1 MAKQKISKTIKA
13 YLSHAIRGRAGAKA
27 TLKMITTNCEK
38 AIKIGTEIR
47 AYFYDWEKMDGLPKL
62 ELYIPAESEP
72 FVNRAYVKKYLSEK
86 QILDI
91 DCDIVGAGNL
101 LLVYGEVYGGVKTE
115 VDYAVRN
122 EIPVFIFDAF
132 DMIVARQLRTFYLNV
147 LKEMGR

>member
-1 MAKQKISKTIKA
+1 
-13 YLSHAIRGRAGAKA
+13 
-27 TLKMITTNCEK
+27 
-38 AIKIGTEIR
+38 
-47 AYFYDWEKMDGLPKL
+47 MDGLPKL

-72 FVNRAYVKKYLSEK
+72 FVQRAYDKKYLGEK
-86 QILDI
+86 QILDV
-91 DCDIVGAGNL
+91 DCDIIGAGNL
-101 LLVYGEVYGGVKTE
+101 LLVYGEVYGGVKVE